1 MNMQSSSQH
10 LLKHILKNDHSAV
23 IYFDL
28 DASVTAA
35 VFYKSLSKTKLT
47 LFTLT
52 ITSIV
57 VIFLYC
63 ISFQNAQLLVHA
75 DFKLSAVLS
84 GASYL
89 FYLCHYRLWA
99 TFESLRRG
107 SAQTVIPLQW
117 QEDCFKESSRAEL
130 WTFLCCLCEGMYHSK
145 DAQEVRFYLSF
156 AQLAAWK
163 SSVC

>member
-1 MNMQSSSQH
+1 MLPLWNGLGRTSLTTPLQ
-10 LLKHILKNDHSAV
+10 L
-23 IYFDL
+23 
-28 DASVTAA
+28 SVCCELEMARIC
-35 VFYKSLSKTKLT
+35 TKIKPRP
-47 LFTLT
+47 LFF
-52 ITSIV
+52 
-57 VIFLYC
+57 IFLYC
-63 ISFQNAQLLVHA
+63 ISFWNAQLLVHA

-99 TFESLRRG
+99 TFESLRRR
-107 SAQTVIPLQW
+107 STQTVIPLQW

-156 AQLAAWK
+156 AQIAHRVKVFCMLIVIK
-163 SSVC
+163 